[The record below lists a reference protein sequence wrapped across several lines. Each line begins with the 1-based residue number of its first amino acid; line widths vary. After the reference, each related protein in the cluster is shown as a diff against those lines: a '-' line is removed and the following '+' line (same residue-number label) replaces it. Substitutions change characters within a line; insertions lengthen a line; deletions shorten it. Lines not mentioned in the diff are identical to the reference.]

1 MTTTDTTSGT
11 VLGPGRGLGRHVD
24 AAELDPSVAVRA
36 VADGCQR
43 LVVTGPVPAG
53 LDVDADL
60 RLLRF
65 LRAATSRTLRV
76 DWELAGR
83 PLVAE
88 RDLLHLVPPTAGADA
103 AGAACAT
110 AWRAGYRYG
119 SYHYR
124 VGPDFVTVKD
134 IRPGGPP
141 VHLTIDGDSARQ
153 FHELAGAEHLADLS
167 PAATAA
173 LADAVE
179 FGLAVRGDHALLLL
193 PWRMRRWPVPYVAA

>member
-1 MTTTDTTSGT
+1 MTTNTVHGT
-11 VLGPGRGLGRHVD
+11 LGAGRGLGREVGPD
-24 AAELDPSVAVRA
+24 ELEPATAVRA
-36 VADGCQR
+36 AEDGCQR
-43 LVVTGPVPAG
+43 LVVTGPVAAG
-53 LDVDADL
+53 LDIDADL

-65 LRAATSRTLRV
+65 LRAATSATLRV

-88 RDLLHLVPPTAGADA
+88 RDLLHLVPPTGGADA

-124 VGPDFVTVKD
+124 RGPDFVTVKD
-134 IRPGGPP
+134 IRPGEPP
-141 VHLTIDGDSARQ
+141 VHLTIDGDSAAQ
-153 FHELAGAEHLADLS
+153 FRALTEAEQLTDLS

-179 FGLAVRGDHALLLL
+179 FGLAVRGERTFLVL